1 MNQKTI
7 RILETVYND
16 RLQHIDNLEKELDR
30 KDTYILSLE
39 EKLKAKDIVYKEM
52 KQNYNIMVKDQQK
65 SAENYFDLL
74 CENHEIQK
82 QLNKLKER
90 VYQELTPER
99 EKVLLKEIKNIQRS
113 NRKKNKLI
121 AGYKNLLESNFKT
134 YLDNLEI
141 DTLKENEYEN

>member
-7 RILETVYND
+7 RVPETVYKD

-39 EKLKAKDIVYKEM
+39 EKLKAKDVVYKEM
-52 KQNYNIMVKDQQK
+52 KQNYTRMANEQQRT
-65 SAENYFDLL
+65 ANAMYDLVEENNDLR
-74 CENHEIQK
+74 K
-82 QLNKLKER
+82 QIVKLKER

-113 NRKKNKLI
+113 NNKKNKLI
-121 AGYKNLLESNFKT
+121 GGYKSLLENNFKA

>member
-7 RILETVYND
+7 RVLETVYND
-16 RLQHIDNLEKELDR
+16 RLQHIDNLEKEIDR

-52 KQNYNIMVKDQQK
+52 KQGYTRMANEHQRTTNVMYDLVE
-65 SAENYFDLL
+65 ENNNLR
-74 CENHEIQK
+74 K
-82 QLNKLKER
+82 QIVKLKER

-113 NRKKNKLI
+113 NNKKNKLI
-121 AGYKNLLESNFKT
+121 AGYKSLLENNFKA

>member
-7 RILETVYND
+7 RVLETVYND

-65 SAENYFDLL
+65 STENYFDLL

-113 NRKKNKLI
+113 NNKKNKLI
-121 AGYKNLLESNFKT
+121 AGYKSLLENNFKA

>member
-7 RILETVYND
+7 RVLEAVYKD

-52 KQNYNIMVKDQQK
+52 KQNYTRMANEQQRIT
-65 SAENYFDLL
+65 NVMFDLVE
-74 CENHEIQK
+74 ENKGLKK
-82 QLNKLKER
+82 QIVKLKER

-113 NRKKNKLI
+113 NNKKNRLI
-121 AGYKNLLESNFKT
+121 AGYKYLLESNFKA

>member
-7 RILETVYND
+7 KVLETVYND

-39 EKLKAKDIVYKEM
+39 EKLKSKDIVYKEM
-52 KQNYNIMVKDQQK
+52 KQGYTRMANEQQRT
-65 SAENYFDLL
+65 ANAMYDLVEENNVLR
-74 CENHEIQK
+74 K
-82 QLNKLKER
+82 QIVKLKER

-113 NRKKNKLI
+113 NNKKNRLT
-121 AGYKNLLESNFKT
+121 AGYKSLLENNFKS

-141 DTLKENEYEN
+141 DTLKGNEYEN

>member
-7 RILETVYND
+7 RVLETVYND

-30 KDTYILSLE
+30 KETYILSLE

-52 KQNYNIMVKDQQK
+52 KQGYTRMANEQQRT
-65 SAENYFDLL
+65 ANAMYDLVEENNGLR
-74 CENHEIQK
+74 K
-82 QLNKLKER
+82 QIVKLKER
-90 VYQELTPER
+90 VYQELTPDR

-113 NRKKNKLI
+113 NNKKNKLI
-121 AGYKNLLESNFKT
+121 AGYKSLLENNFKA

>member
-7 RILETVYND
+7 RVSEDVYLD

-52 KQNYNIMVKDQQK
+52 KQNYTRMANEQQRT
-65 SAENYFDLL
+65 ANAMYDLVEENNSFR
-74 CENHEIQK
+74 K
-82 QLNKLKER
+82 QIVKLKER

-113 NRKKNKLI
+113 NNKKNKLI
-121 AGYKNLLESNFKT
+121 AGYKSLLENNFKA

>member
-1 MNQKTI
+1 MNSKTI
-7 RILETVYND
+7 RVLETVYND

-30 KDTYILSLE
+30 KETYILSLE

-52 KQNYNIMVKDQQK
+52 KQGYTRMANEQQRTANNMYDL
-65 SAENYFDLL
+65 AE
-74 CENHEIQK
+74 ENNVLRK
-82 QLNKLKER
+82 QIVKLKER

-113 NRKKNKLI
+113 NNKKNKLI
-121 AGYKNLLESNFKT
+121 AGYKSLLENNFKA

>member
-1 MNQKTI
+1 MNSKTI
-7 RILETVYND
+7 RVLETVYND
-16 RLQHIDNLEKELDR
+16 RLQHIDNLEKEIDR

-52 KQNYNIMVKDQQK
+52 KQGYTRMANEQQRT
-65 SAENYFDLL
+65 ANTMYDLVDENNVLR
-74 CENHEIQK
+74 NQIV
-82 QLNKLKER
+82 KLKER

-113 NRKKNKLI
+113 NNKKNKLI
-121 AGYKNLLESNFKT
+121 ASYKSLLENNFKA

-141 DTLKENEYEN
+141 DTLKENKYEN

>member
-16 RLQHIDNLEKELDR
+16 RLQHIDNLEKEIDR

-52 KQNYNIMVKDQQK
+52 KQKYNRMANEHQRNANNAYDLAEENKDLMKQIVKLNQK
-65 SAENYFDLL
+65 
-74 CENHEIQK
+74 
-82 QLNKLKER
+82 

-113 NRKKNKLI
+113 NNKKNKLI
-121 AGYKNLLESNFKT
+121 AGYKSLLENNFKA

>member
-1 MNQKTI
+1 MKEKTI
-7 RILETVYND
+7 RILQKVYND

-30 KDTYILSLE
+30 KNTYILSLE

-52 KQNYNIMVKDQQK
+52 KTNYVRMANEQQRT
-65 SAENYFDLL
+65 ANTMYDLVEENNDLR
-74 CENHEIQK
+74 K
-82 QLNKLKER
+82 QIVKLKEK

-113 NRKKNKLI
+113 NNKKNKLI
-121 AGYKNLLESNFKT
+121 AGYKSLLENNFKA

>member
-7 RILETVYND
+7 RVPENVYND

-39 EKLKAKDIVYKEM
+39 EKLKSKDIVYKEM
-52 KQNYNIMVKDQQK
+52 KQGYTRMANEQQIT
-65 SAENYFDLL
+65 ANAMYDLVEENNGLR
-74 CENHEIQK
+74 K
-82 QLNKLKER
+82 QIVKLKER

-99 EKVLLKEIKNIQRS
+99 EKILLKEIKNIQRS
-113 NRKKNKLI
+113 NNKKNKLI
-121 AGYKNLLESNFKT
+121 AGYKSLLESNFKA